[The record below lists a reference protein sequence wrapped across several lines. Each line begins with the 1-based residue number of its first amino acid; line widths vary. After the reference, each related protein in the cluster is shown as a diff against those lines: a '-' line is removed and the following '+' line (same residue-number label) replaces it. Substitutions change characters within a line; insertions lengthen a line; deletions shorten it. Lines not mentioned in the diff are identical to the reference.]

1 MLKNL
6 PEKFLDRMKY
16 LLKDQYEVFLQ
27 EMSKENS
34 EKALFFNTN
43 VLKGNDFEALC
54 DFEVSKIDLSD
65 NTYFF
70 EKDGIGNS
78 YLHHAGGI
86 YIQDLSA
93 MCTTGSLDIKDD
105 FLILDMCASPGGKSI
120 GSALK
125 CKNGL
130 ILSNEFNVSRCKTL
144 VSNIERFGL
153 SNSIVINTDA
163 ADDDFLSKNYPEAFD
178 LIICDVPCSG
188 EGMFRKYPEQAISEW
203 SEENVTLCAKRQK
216 KILENAQR
224 CVKEGGYILYS
235 TCTFSLEENEMQ
247 ISQFLNTHED
257 FELCDVSEKVK
268 NLTVSGFCDF
278 EGAHPDINLTRRFY
292 PHISKGEGQFIA
304 LLRKKCD
311 NTSESKINHKNY
323 VPLAKDETKIVFD
336 FLKST
341 IENPDEIIGDIYK
354 YADNIIY
361 TKFPHF
367 IPKSHVF
374 SGGVKI
380 GEISKS
386 RLIPHHS
393 FFKCFGSSFLNKV
406 QLSPEDERITKY
418 LHGESFDYDTKNG
431 FCAICVKNLILGGG
445 KCVDGTVKNH
455 YPKGLRTN

>member
-1 MLKNL
+1 MVKNL
-6 PEKFLDRMKY
+6 PEAFLERMKNI
-16 LLKDQYEVFLQ
+16 LKDDFDAFLQ
-27 EMSKENS
+27 EIIKDNS
-34 EKALFFNTN
+34 EKSLFYNTN
-43 VLKGNDFEALC
+43 LLDCDSFEKLC
-54 DFEVSKIDLSD
+54 DFDVYKIDLAD

-70 EKDGIGNS
+70 NKDGIGNS
-78 YLHHAGGI
+78 FLHHAGAI

-93 MCTTGSLDIKDD
+93 MCTQNALDIKDN

-125 CKNGL
+125 NKNGL
-130 ILSNEFNVSRCKTL
+130 VISNEYNVSRCKTL

-153 SNSIVINTDA
+153 CNSIVLNSDA
-163 ADDDFLSKNYPEAFD
+163 ADDNFLSKNYPEVFD

-188 EGMFRKYPEQAISEW
+188 EGMFRKYPEQAIAEW
-203 SEENVTLCAKRQK
+203 SQENVVLCANRQK
-216 KILENAQR
+216 KILENAEK
-224 CVKEGGYILYS
+224 CVKNGGYILYS

-247 ISQFLNTHED
+247 ISEFLKNHED
-257 FELCDVSEKVK
+257 FELCEVSEKVK
-268 NLTVSGFCDF
+268 NLTVEGFSDF
-278 EGAHPDINLTRRFY
+278 DGAHPDIHLTRRFY
-292 PHISKGEGQFIA
+292 PHIAKGEGQFIA
-304 LLRKKCD
+304 LLRKTGD
-311 NTSESKINHKNY
+311 SETECKINHKNY
-323 VPLAKDETKIVFD
+323 ISLTKDEQKTVYD

-354 YADNIIY
+354 YGDNIIY
-361 TKFPHF
+361 TKFSHL

-393 FFKCFGSSFLNKV
+393 FFKCFGDRFLNKV
-406 QLSPEDERITKY
+406 ELSPIDERINKY
-418 LHGESFDYDTKNG
+418 LHGEGFDFESENG
-431 FCAICVKNLILGGG
+431 FCTVCVNNLILGGG